1 MTDQLSEK
9 VIASFEL
16 NELQGEAAKEL
27 SRDVVVTA
35 GAGSGKTR
43 TLVARY
49 TGMLAKGVKPRQ
61 IAAITFTDKAA
72 MQMRSKVRESLAKL
86 EQDATDPQERKHW
99 SDLSAQ
105 IDSARIGTIHSLCA
119 EILRS
124 HPAEAGLDPRF
135 EVLDEGMSQVLKKQ
149 AVEDTLDKLIEEER
163 FMPLFENL
171 EVKELTKLLKSL
183 LEKRYDSEEI
193 FEISVDSRAFL
204 ATELKRRINKTPFRE
219 LIKELRNTPPVSLFN
234 KAEDKLTVFV
244 PELLRCWN
252 QVEASLEQNDP
263 AACATYLYEIR
274 RNYLKK
280 AGKASPAKEII
291 FELQDAFD
299 QHINSLT
306 GGKDSKDVPPSI
318 ESEQLFEEL
327 LPLLREAFE
336 RVHKAYGEQLEKRQ
350 SLDFDDLEFLAQQLL
365 KRGDIRAHW
374 QKELDAVMVDEYQ
387 DTNQHQRDIVNNLAG
402 ERGCLFIV
410 GDMRQSIYR
419 FRRADVTVFR
429 AEKERIERAN
439 GLAVDLDL
447 TYRQHEPLLETM
459 SEVLANAIGIE
470 EDPARSYYVPFT
482 PMVAHSSELPDEIKS
497 PHMEFIF
504 GVGEDT
510 ASARPV
516 AAHVLAARLL
526 ELKAEGQ
533 IKRWDEV
540 ALLFRAATSFSWYED
555 AFEAAG
561 IPFVTVAG
569 KGFYNRPEIRDL
581 VNILRALANPADD
594 LAFAGLLRSP
604 AFGLSDAAL
613 YLLRSEK
620 LSYWERL
627 QGDLSVLSS
636 EDQTRAARCVRILE
650 RLFRLVDRVPVA
662 ELLKQIV
669 DDLDYR
675 AILATADVRSSGKTA
690 QAAGGRLWR
699 NVDKLLEDTQTSQ
712 TATVRD
718 FLDMLSTLD
727 DAGAR
732 EGEAPAEADGS
743 VRLMTVHKAK
753 GLEYPV
759 VVLADAGRGTRAS
772 GELVYLTKE
781 LGVTFKLD
789 PPPILYNLAKQL
801 EKDQEECE
809 ELRVLYVAL
818 TRAQHKLIINSHAT
832 FNKKD
837 ELSLSC
843 WAKTLNEAANHP
855 AEKCLND
862 PDQAIETRTDLE
874 HPLLA
879 MVAVSMP
886 TFEEKIS
893 EDPQKTPVVINHAT
907 LLYLPVAGF
916 GLVDEQE
923 EADRWS
929 EMQTW
934 RVFGA
939 HESVHGM
946 PFGKLV
952 HKALQHWL
960 FPGDPA
966 LTALLESECYRQ
978 GLVSVT
984 LRQSVTDQACKLL
997 TRLRSHPLWEEINN
1011 SHERYTE
1018 LPYSTM
1024 VTGKTIN
1031 HIVDLLF
1038 RTAEGWHLID
1048 FKTDAIHTAAEKE
1061 FLTNENHKYIR
1072 QVRGYQRF
1080 AQAQLQKPVRAS
1092 LCFLDDRG
1100 ELSLVRV

>member
-1 MTDQLSEK
+1 MTDQLSKK
-9 VIASFEL
+9 VIESFGL
-16 NELQGEAAKEL
+16 NELQGKAAKEL
-27 SRDVVVTA
+27 NRDVVVTA

-49 TGMLAKGVKPRQ
+49 TGLLAEGVKPRQ

-86 EQDATDPQERKHW
+86 EQEATDPQERKHW

-135 EVLDEGMSQVLKKQ
+135 EVLDEGMSQVLRKQ
-149 AVEDTLDKLIEEER
+149 AVVDTLDKLIEEER
-163 FMPLFENL
+163 FMPLLENFE
-171 EVKELTKLLKSL
+171 VRDLTKLLKSL
-183 LEKRYDSEEI
+183 LEKRYDALEI
-193 FEISVDSRAFL
+193 FEISVDSR
-204 ATELKRRINKTPFRE
+204 ERVVH
-219 LIKELRNTPPVSLFN
+219 ELRTRISSGSIGETIRDLRGLSYQEIEKDSGTIFADMVQDLLDNWTMAETALEDNEPIRCVTHLNSAVSLIN
-234 KAEDKLTVFV
+234 
-244 PELLRCWN
+244 LR
-252 QVEASLEQNDP
+252 
-263 AACATYLYEIR
+263 
-274 RNYLKK
+274 
-280 AGKASPAKEII
+280 AGKKTSDLKPIVMEFRNNFDRHVDILTQRKAS
-291 FELQDAFD
+291 
-299 QHINSLT
+299 S
-306 GGKDSKDVPPSI
+306 PPSI

-327 LPLLREAFE
+327 LPLLREAFK

-350 SLDFDDLEFLAQQLL
+350 SLDFDDLEYQAQQLL

-374 QKELDAVMVDEYQ
+374 QKELVAVMVDEYQ
-387 DTNQHQRDIVNNLAG
+387 DTNQHQRDIVNDLAG

-429 AEKERIERAN
+429 EEKERIERAN

-447 TYRQHEPLLETM
+447 TYRQHEPLLNAM
-459 SEVLANAIGIE
+459 ADVLANAIGIE
-470 EDPARSYYVPFT
+470 EDPTRSYYVPFT
-482 PMVAHSSELPDEIKS
+482 PMVANSSELPDGIKS

-504 GVGEDT
+504 GAGEDT

-516 AAHVLAARLL
+516 AAHALAARLL
-526 ELKAEGQ
+526 ELKTGGQ

-540 ALLFRAATSFSWYED
+540 ALLFRAATSFPWYED

-699 NVDKLLEDTQTSQ
+699 NVDKLLEDTQSSQ
-712 TATVRD
+712 PATVRD

-743 VRLMTVHKAK
+743 VRLMTIHKAK

-759 VVLADAGRGTRAS
+759 VVLADAGRGTRANS
-772 GELVYLTKE
+772 ELVYLTKE

-832 FNKKD
+832 INKKG
-837 ELSLSC
+837 ELLLSR
-843 WAKTLNEAANHP
+843 WAKTLNEAANYP

-886 TFEEKIS
+886 TFEEKTS
-893 EDPQKTPVVINHAT
+893 EDPQKTPAAINHAT
-907 LLYLPVAGF
+907 PLYLPTACF
-916 GLVDEQE
+916 GQVDEQE

-934 RVFGA
+934 RVFGV
-939 HESVHGM
+939 HETVHGM

-952 HKALQHWL
+952 HKALQRWL

-978 GLVSVT
+978 GLVSVA
-984 LRQSVTDQACKLL
+984 LRQAATDQACKLL
-997 TRLRSHPLWEEINN
+997 ARLRQHPLCEEIDN
-1011 SHERYTE
+1011 SHVRYTE

-1024 VTGKTIN
+1024 VNGKTIN
-1031 HIVDLLF
+1031 HIVDLLY
-1038 RTAEGWHLID
+1038 RTSEGWHLID

-1092 LCFLDDRG
+1092 LCFLDDQG